1 MRRAF
6 EKETQVGHNLKSLI
20 FLEEKTF
27 TYHDVEK
34 EAGGENGEKVI
45 LVEGDVGRGSEDG
58 KVRLEANAWKI

>member
-1 MRRAF
+1 MKKKPKLDKIERVLSFFR
-6 EKETQVGHNLKSLI
+6 KT
-20 FLEEKTF
+20 TF

-34 EAGGENGEKVI
+34 EAGGENGGKVI

>member
-6 EKETQVGHNLKSLI
+6 EKETQVGQNLKSLI
-20 FLEEKTF
+20 FVEQTF
-27 TYHDVEK
+27 TYHGVEK
-34 EAGGENGEKVI
+34 EAGGVNVEKVI